1 MLPDLLGLNAETLIA
16 RMTVAFLFQ
25 QRDALQRLRLWRRCL
40 FFAVVWSPL
49 SPVLAW
55 PGIVTHVSDGD
66 TVWVQPLIGGEAH
79 KVRLLGID
87 APEICQPWGPQSRAA
102 LSAVLH
108 GQVVDV
114 RARTRDSYGRLL
126 AQLTSQ
132 GNDVGAWMV
141 GQGYAWSYSYKHH
154 AGPYEAMQAQA
165 QSQHLG
171 LFADG
176 HALQPRWFRKQFG
189 ACHLP

>member
-1 MLPDLLGLNAETLIA
+1 MGTN
-16 RMTVAFLFQ
+16 
-25 QRDALQRLRLWRRCL
+25 ALQSACANRNGCL
-40 FFAVVWSPL
+40 TAVDKMVCTMHAMRFFVFLTTVWCS
-49 SPVLAW
+49 SAW
-55 PGIVTHVSDGD
+55 AWLGVVTHVSDGD
-66 TVWVQPLIGGEAH
+66 TVWVQPLQGGEAY

-87 APEICQPWGPQSRAA
+87 APEICQPWGQQSRAA
-102 LSAVLH
+102 LTAVLQ

-114 RARTRDSYGRLL
+114 RARTRDTYGRLL

-141 GQGYAWSYSYKHH
+141 GRGYAWSYSYKTH
-154 AGPYEAMQAQA
+154 AGPYEALQVQA

-176 HALQPRWFRKQFG
+176 RALQPRWFRKRFG

>member
-1 MLPDLLGLNAETLIA
+1 
-16 RMTVAFLFQ
+16 MTVASLFRT
-25 QRDALQRLRLWRRCL
+25 RDALQRLRPWRWCI
-40 FFAVVWSPL
+40 FFVVVWSPL
-49 SPVLAW
+49 SSVLAW

-66 TVWVQPLIGGEAH
+66 TVWVQPLQGGEAH

-102 LSAVLH
+102 LTAVLQ

-141 GQGYAWSYSYKHH
+141 GQGYAWSYSYKNN
-154 AGPYEAMQAQA
+154 AGPYEALQAQA
-165 QSQHLG
+165 KSQHLG

-176 HALQPRWFRKQFG
+176 RALQPRWFRKRFG
-189 ACHLP
+189 ACHAP